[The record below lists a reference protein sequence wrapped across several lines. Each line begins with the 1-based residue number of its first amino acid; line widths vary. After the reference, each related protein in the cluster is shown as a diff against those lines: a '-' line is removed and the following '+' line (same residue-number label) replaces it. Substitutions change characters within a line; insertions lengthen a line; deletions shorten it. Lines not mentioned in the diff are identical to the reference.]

1 MAAGATR
8 KTRPDRDRNR
18 FRNRFRDRFQRLGSA
33 VLGISTVLGVLTLV
47 TAGVWKLL
55 SLPVE
60 RVVVTGDLE
69 HVSRDELMS
78 VISGSISG
86 GFLWLDLQAIRQPL
100 ERLPWVHRA
109 VVRRQWPDSIEVRV
123 IEQRAI
129 AAWGDSAYLNHAG
142 EVFQPEG
149 AVPADRLPALAG
161 PPGSQGE
168 VMMRY
173 KQVQERLQP
182 LGLTVVALD
191 MNARGGLLATLA
203 GGGELVLGR
212 SDLEARLDRLELIY
226 RRQLLPRRGEMARV
240 DLRYSHGAAVS
251 WKQLEN
257 VKNKNE
263 GRGAHGERA

>member
-1 MAAGATR
+1 MAGGATR
-8 KTRPDRDRNR
+8 KTMPGRGRL
-18 FRNRFRDRFQRLGSA
+18 QRLGSA
-33 VLGISTVLGVLTLV
+33 ALGISTVLGVLALV
-47 TAGVWKLL
+47 GVGAWKLL

-100 ERLPWVHRA
+100 ESLPWVHRA

-142 EVFQPEG
+142 EVFDPQS
-149 AVPADRLPALAG
+149 AVPADRLPELAG

-182 LGLTVVALD
+182 LGLTVVALE

-212 SDLEARLDRLELIY
+212 NDLEARLERLELIY
-226 RRQLLPRRGEMARV
+226 RAQLRERRGEMARV

-251 WKQLEN
+251 WKQQD
-257 VKNKNE
+257 KTQDQDR